1 MTEFLVLLV
10 ALLAVCLAWYTFFS
24 PTLKSPNPAFQD
36 MRGIVRTDVT
46 MDSSYEQRTNH
57 MPRPKVTTPP
67 LEGIQTPFQVNSHQ
81 SYINVK
87 GGPPPGRLQEKTW

>member
-1 MTEFLVLLV
+1 MNEFLVLLV
-10 ALLAVCLAWYTFFS
+10 ALVAIGLAWFTFFS
-24 PTLKSPNPAFQD
+24 SEAKRPDPAFQD

-46 MDSSYEQRTNH
+46 TDSSYSQRTNH

-67 LEGIQTPFQVNSHQ
+67 LEGLQTPFQVNAYQ
-81 SYINVK
+81 SYINVT

>member
-10 ALLAVCLAWYTFFS
+10 AVLAVCLAWFAFLS
-24 PTLKSPNPAFQD
+24 PGARRPDPSFQD

-46 MDSSYEQRTNH
+46 TDSSYAQRTNH
-57 MPRPKVTTPP
+57 MPRPKVTNPP

-81 SYINVK
+81 SYINIQ
-87 GGPPPGRLQEKTW
+87 GGPPLGRLQEKTW

>member
-10 ALLAVCLAWYTFFS
+10 ALLAVCLAWYAVFS
-24 PTLKSPNPAFQD
+24 PAAKRPDPAFQD

-46 MDSSYEQRTNH
+46 MDSSYAQRTNH
-57 MPRPKVTTPP
+57 MPRPKVKTPP

-81 SYINVK
+81 SYINVQ

>member
-1 MTEFLVLLV
+1 MTELLVLLV
-10 ALLAVCLAWYTFFS
+10 ALVAVYLAWLTFFS
-24 PTLKSPNPAFQD
+24 PTARRPDPSFQD

-46 MDSSYEQRTNH
+46 TDSSYAQRTNH
-57 MPRPKVTTPP
+57 MPRPKVTNPP

-81 SYINVK
+81 SYINLT

>member
-1 MTEFLVLLV
+1 MTEFLVLLL
-10 ALLAVCLAWYTFFS
+10 ALVAVCLAWYAFFS
-24 PTLKSPNPAFQD
+24 PAAKRPNPVFQD

-67 LEGIQTPFQVNSHQ
+67 LEGIQTPFQVNAHQ
-81 SYINVK
+81 SYINIQSS
-87 GGPPPGRLQEKTW
+87 PPTPT